1 MSQKVGGVIKFKTH
15 CKECGY
21 DFEYT
26 RDNIEEDGKVEC
38 PLCGNRCTHLAL
50 SAYLDNDTGDKN
62 ND

>member
-26 RDNIEEDGKVEC
+26 RDDIEEDGKIDC
-38 PLCGNRCTHLAL
+38 PLCSSRCTHLM
-50 SAYLDNDTGDKN
+50 STAYLDNNSITEN
-62 ND
+62 T